1 MGKIRWLHISDLHF
15 GYNRYLVQNM
25 REELLSRIK
34 TIEKIDY
41 LFITGDLRYGKEE
54 PDSYPEET
62 VEFIN
67 GMKDALGLKKESV
80 FIVPGNHDVTRK
92 DNNLPVI
99 IENEKNKYLQRYC
112 KKNRRRTYRLL
123 LKMKKTSIKLL
134 MRKSARIPWIIFR
147 ENGLSFQSY
156 MKVSAEKRSHPFIIA
171 LRRKW
176 LISFI

>member
-25 REELLSRIK
+25 REELFSRIK

-99 IENEKNKYLQRYC
+99 IENEK
-112 KKNRRRTYRLL
+112 
-123 LKMKKTSIKLL
+123 TSIKLL
-134 MRKSARIPWIIFR
+134 MGKSAKIPWIIFR

-156 MKVSAEKRSHPFIIA
+156 MKVSAEERSHLFIIA